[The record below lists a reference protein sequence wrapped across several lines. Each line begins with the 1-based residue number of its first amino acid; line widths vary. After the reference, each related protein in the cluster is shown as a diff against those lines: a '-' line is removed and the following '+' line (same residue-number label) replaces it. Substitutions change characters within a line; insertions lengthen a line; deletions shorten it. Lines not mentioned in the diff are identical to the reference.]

1 MKVLLDSHLLVWSA
15 AQTTKLPAETRVFLE
30 DQNNMLFFSS
40 ASIWE
45 LSVKHALGKGDI
57 PVHPRV
63 LHHALQKQDFH
74 ELPLTSQHAFVLET
88 LPLIH
93 KDPFDRILIAQATCE
108 GMLLLTSD
116 ETVAKYQGPIRL
128 V

>member
-1 MKVLLDSHLLVWSA
+1 MKILLDSHLLVWSA
-15 AQTTKLPAETRVFLE
+15 AQTSKISVQTRVLLE
-30 DQNNMLFFSS
+30 DPDNLLFFSS

-63 LHHALQKQDFH
+63 LYQALHEQDFV
-74 ELPLTSQHAFVLET
+74 ELPLKGPHTFVLET
-88 LPLIH
+88 LPPIH
-93 KDPFDRILIAQATCE
+93 KDPFDRLLIAQAIHE
-108 GMLLLTSD
+108 EMLLLTSD
-116 ETVAKYQGPIRL
+116 AIVAQYEGPIRL